1 MKKIFSV
8 DRIEGDLAVCISDDD
23 DKVDVP
29 LTRLGGMGVR
39 DVFSA
44 WLSGGEISD
53 ITPMPDERDRRIESN
68 RRRLHDLARKSKK

>member
-8 DRIEGDLAVCISDDD
+8 DRIEGDIAVCISDDD

-29 LTRLGGMGVR
+29 LSALGGMGVR

-44 WLSGGEISD
+44 CLSGDEISD
-53 ITPMPDERDRRIESN
+53 ITPMPEERDRRIKSN
-68 RRRLHDLARKSKK
+68 RTRLHDLARKSKK